1 MISIVAAVAKNLV
14 IGKDGAIP
22 WKLPNDV
29 SFFVK
34 ITTGCP
40 VVMGRKTF
48 ESIGKPLKNRTNIIL
63 TRDESYKQEGCL
75 VYSDIKKVVE
85 DFGDKNLMVIGGQE
99 IYRQFLPYTD
109 KLYITYIDKDFE
121 GDTFFPEID
130 FNVWSEV
137 EREDIKDD
145 PDAAFSYSFLKL
157 EKTNR
162 CNS

>member
-109 KLYITYIDKDFE
+109 KLYITYIDKEFE
-121 GDTFFPEID
+121 GDTFFPEFRNGDWIKE
-130 FNVWSEV
+130 SE
-137 EREDIKDD
+137 EKGIKDENNPYD
-145 PDAAFSYSFLKL
+145 YYFQVFTK
-157 EKTNR
+157 K
-162 CNS
+162 